1 MNNIISFANYF
12 DEYLVYKKSIDFEGN
27 QLKTEIVI
35 NKKKTSPY
43 NIALI
48 QKKFNPLDF
57 DLEELG
63 NFLVEND
70 YEFKVIVPHKNA
82 SGFFT
87 KHYPKELSYL
97 DHHVFDDN
105 KSPIEKRDLKEFEI
119 VDIFK
124 VQSK

>member
-1 MNNIISFANYF
+1 MMNNVVSFASYF
-12 DEYLVYKKSIDFEGN
+12 DESLVYEKNIKINGK
-27 QLKTEIVI
+27 QLKTEIAI

-43 NIALI
+43 NISLI

-97 DHHVFDDN
+97 DHHVFNDD
-105 KSPIEKRDLKEFEI
+105 KSPMEKRDFKEFDI

-124 VQSK
+124 K